1 LTVPGRTEKE
11 NRKETQIVIEE
22 AESSADATTDHPER
36 GPAGSTPTCPPE
48 SSTTLSRQKS
58 VYASR
63 GSTVQEAGVRPKGI
77 RVPAPMVSS
86 RTQKNIMQN
95 LRQNSKSPLPTDARS
110 PVIKAKQFKNFL
122 NLNRHLGL

>member
-1 LTVPGRTEKE
+1 MTVPSRTEQE

-22 AESSADATTDHPER
+22 AESSADATTDRPER

-48 SSTTLSRQKS
+48 SSTTFSRQK
-58 VYASR
+58 A
-63 GSTVQEAGVRPKGI
+63 STVQEAGVRPKGI
-77 RVPAPMVSS
+77 RAPAPMVSS

-122 NLNRHLGL
+122 NLNQHLGL

>member
-1 LTVPGRTEKE
+1 MTVPSRTEQE

-22 AESSADATTDHPER
+22 AESSADAATDHPER

-48 SSTTLSRQKS
+48 SSTTFSRQKS
-58 VYASR
+58 
-63 GSTVQEAGVRPKGI
+63 STVQEAGVRPKGI

-122 NLNRHLGL
+122 NLNQHLGL